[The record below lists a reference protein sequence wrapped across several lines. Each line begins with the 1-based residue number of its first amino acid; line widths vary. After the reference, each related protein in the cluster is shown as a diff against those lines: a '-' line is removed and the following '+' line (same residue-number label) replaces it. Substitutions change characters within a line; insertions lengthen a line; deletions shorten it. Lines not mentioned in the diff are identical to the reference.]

1 MFNNAHNYSYIIDP
15 YKTYYNNFI
24 NNATNSAEY
33 LEKTQ
38 TNFLNIFS
46 PSIININILE
56 LLSLKKKVNYN
67 SQYRVNSKKLTKSS
81 NKEKITLNSR
91 KKILVLDLD
100 ETLVHA
106 SKIFPFP
113 NKKNIIL
120 NMYMKNIKYQIYVI
134 IRPFF
139 EKFLHEMSLY
149 YDLYIFTASIPQYS
163 KPLINIIDKN
173 KVIIQVLTRENCLN
187 IKGNFVKDLSI
198 FNKDLKDIIIIDN
211 NPAFYA
217 LNKDNGI
224 PIPTWIDEP
233 NDKELLKLIP
243 ILKYLSEVKDVR
255 PIIKKIINSS
265 QDKVDFSKVNEILK
279 KENKLKYI
287 RTHNNIKRI
296 NNLNKFNNISKSF
309 CTIKIDQT
317 NDNKK
322 RNNSIKSGTYKANK
336 MKNTKHYSD
345 FNESIIKKLNIHKKL
360 KINKTKIFSINS
372 TRNPI
377 YNIKLSQSGI
387 IKKINV
393 TDTSISPKESEIIN
407 KNTFR
412 KNLANKKCNISKIRI
427 NLNKVEN
434 KNDKNKNNS
443 NKKEETIKYP
453 NEKVKKNIKRNLI
466 LPIKNKS
473 DFKTIQTEIGN
484 KRNKNNFIAI
494 TEKGNENS
502 HLKSI
507 SKINIVYDY
516 TKIINQ
522 GEQLSRLVIKTNQ
535 PTKKNKI
542 KFMKILKKPN
552 ESKENVKLF
561 NKSSDGLI

>member
-1 MFNNAHNYSYIIDP
+1 MTTGSH
-15 YKTYYNNFI
+15 YY
-24 NNATNSAEY
+24 EY
-33 LEKTQ
+33 LNNNYMNYINTIGNYEDYLGKTQ
-38 TNFLNIFS
+38 VFFPNIFS
-46 PSIININILE
+46 PNLDNINILE
-56 LLSLKKKVNYN
+56 LSSLNNSVDYN
-67 SQYRVNSKKLTKSS
+67 SNYGVKVTRLEQTS
-81 NKEKITLNSR
+81 NKEVITINSG
-91 KKILVLDLD
+91 KKALILDLD
-100 ETLVHA
+100 ETLVH
-106 SKIFPFP
+106 SSTKSPFP

-120 NMYMKNIKYQIYVI
+120 NMTIKNIKYRIYVI
-134 IRPFF
+134 VRPFF
-139 EKFLHEMSLY
+139 EKFLYEMSLC
-149 YDLYIFTASIPQYS
+149 YDLYIFTASMSKYS
-163 KPLINIIDKN
+163 KALIEILDIN
-173 KVIIQVLTRENCLN
+173 KVIKKVLSREYCSI
-187 IKGNFVKDLSI
+187 IKGVPIKDLSI

-224 PIPTWIDEP
+224 PIPTWIDDP

-561 NKSSDGLI
+561 NKSSDCLI